1 MQPGNFQF
9 CEKKKIIRLSG
20 KAYDEDLLNDLLKLI
35 ISINTKYKNTNI
47 IITGSFD
54 SKLILK
60 DLISNK
66 KKSKIEEILITF
78 QKISSALQT
87 KDTTYTSKIKGI
99 AQGPAMELALSC
111 NFIKA
116 DKTTLLKLEE
126 TSNGI
131 IPVLG
136 TTQRLTRLIGYQNTL
151 QAYLLDKK
159 ITYSKGLQ
167 FELFNNKVDN
177 NIKIENKSF
186 FWDQLFT
193 NTFIFYNSKIH
204 STYKNKSPAYNAIL
218 SIIFECSVCHHDV
231 GLSVE
236 QRWLKWLINHEFFN
250 YSI

>member
-1 MQPGNFQF
+1 M
-9 CEKKKIIRLSG
+9 
-20 KAYDEDLLNDLLKLI
+20 
-35 ISINTKYKNTNI
+35 
-47 IITGSFD
+47 
-54 SKLILK
+54 
-60 DLISNK
+60 
-66 KKSKIEEILITF
+66 ITF
-78 QKISSALQT
+78 QKISNALQT
-87 KDTTYTSKIKGI
+87 KDNIYTSKIKGI

-151 QAYLLDKK
+151 QAYLLEKK

-193 NTFIFYNSKIH
+193 NTFIFYNSKF
-204 STYKNKSPAYNAIL
+204 TAYIKIKAL
-218 SIIFECSVCHHDV
+218 
-231 GLSVE
+231 LTM
-236 QRWLKWLINHEFFN
+236 QYYR
-250 YSI
+250 